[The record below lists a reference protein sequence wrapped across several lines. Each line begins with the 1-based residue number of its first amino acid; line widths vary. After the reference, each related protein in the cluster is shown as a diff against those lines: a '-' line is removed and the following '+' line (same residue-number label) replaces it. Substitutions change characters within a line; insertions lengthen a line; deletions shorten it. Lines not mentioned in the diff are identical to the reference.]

1 MDAIESEAE
10 SSRQSKKKRNYLQ
23 VKSTNKSPNNIVMK
37 QRTSLKN
44 IYSFTLTFTCLI
56 FSVCL
61 WSQSYQF
68 LGGYDDLGLP
78 SYLDEPEQ
86 IDSNVL
92 TLVRELLP
100 ERIPLTDRRPELI
113 NGAYDSELQ
122 IVEKAGI
129 WVTFF
134 HEEAGYRNVLGF
146 YTYDLDNPPTTKPA
160 PEDITI
166 IFPNASKVGSG
177 GRLEAGAKVKI
188 GEFEPGTGI
197 GWVLFSNGWRSA
209 VTPGNWEL
217 YSNANFNTEKSPENR
232 AHSVSIF
239 NPTLNNIILGF
250 EDLSREHPVC
260 DHDFNDVLFFVSA
273 DPPSAI
279 QNGNLANTKSALEEK
294 EAVEV
299 PVEAAPELTEEVI
312 EEGALIRLSKLYYNF
327 DKASIRADATEDLDE
342 LVRIMKKYPD
352 MTIAISSHT
361 DSRGNESY
369 NLNLSKNRAK
379 SVVEYLA
386 KKGIAPSRVD
396 SEGFGE
402 KKLLNDCAD
411 GVSCSEE
418 QHQFNRRTEV
428 RIVKLGAKV
437 EVEYNNNGPKTI
449 DKMPKSNR

>member
-1 MDAIESEAE
+1 
-10 SSRQSKKKRNYLQ
+10 
-23 VKSTNKSPNNIVMK
+23 MK
-37 QRTSLKN
+37 QYRTRN
-44 IYSFTLTFTCLI
+44 IKPSWPLTFTCLL
-56 FSVCL
+56 FTVCL
-61 WSQSYQF
+61 WSQSYQY
-68 LGGYDDLGLP
+68 LGGYDELGFP
-78 SYLDEPEQ
+78 SYLEENEE
-86 IDSNVL
+86 IDSSVL
-92 TLVRELLP
+92 TLIQTILP
-100 ERIPLTDRRPELI
+100 ERVPLPDRRPELI
-113 NGAYDSELQ
+113 NGAFDSDLH
-122 IVEKAGI
+122 IVEKASL

-134 HEEAGYRNVLGF
+134 HEEAGYKNVLGF
-146 YTYDLDNPPTTKPA
+146 YTYDINNPPTSKPA
-160 PEDITI
+160 PEEITI
-166 IFPNASKVGSG
+166 IFPNASRKGSG
-177 GRLEAGAKVKI
+177 GSLVSGSRVKI
-188 GEFEPGTGI
+188 GTFEPGTGI

-217 YSNANFNTEKSPENR
+217 YSNANFNTEKLAKNR
-232 AHSVSIF
+232 AHSVSIY
-239 NPTLNNIILGF
+239 NPSLDNIILGF

-279 QNGNLANTKSALEEK
+279 QKANLIDTERALEE
-294 EAVEV
+294 EVVEV
-299 PVEAAPELTEEVI
+299 PVEAAPELTEDVI

-379 SVVEYLA
+379 SVVDYLA
-386 KKGIAPSRVD
+386 KKGLDPKRIS
-396 SEGFGE
+396 SEGYGE
-402 KKLLNDCAD
+402 AKLLNECAD

-428 RIVKLGAKV
+428 RIVELGAAV

-449 DKMPKSNR
+449 DKMPGSNR